1 MTSRTLWI
9 AAGLLV
15 VLAGG
20 GTVYWWTG
28 APAKP
33 AAGEARSI
41 AAPAAANLAPHPLG
55 NDPMAAMVQR
65 LADRLK
71 AQPGD
76 AEGWAMLGRSYA
88 NLGRHAD
95 ALPAY
100 AKAIELRQDDPPL
113 MADYADELALQQG
126 GRLEGE
132 PMRWVKRA
140 LALEPGQPKALLLA
154 GTEAF
159 QRKDYAQAVQY
170 WERVAQGGA
179 PQSELVKQAK
189 AGLDDARRLGEI
201 GGHARP

>member
-179 PQSELVKQAK
+179 SQSELVKQAK
-189 AGLDDARRLGEI
+189 AGLDDARRLGGI
-201 GGHARP
+201 GGQARP